1 MSLRTWDGT
10 LGARHTSL
18 RKEVS
23 MPSNLETCGMGLFIE
38 CPSYSERINH
48 YYDWANAHGMG
59 LRRPSCRMEY
69 TMKISTLEGCD
80 ILMDT
85 GTELK
90 ASVIPLL
97 VICSFNRQ
105 IIVFTPFSN
114 GIVANPIF
122 FTYL

>member
-1 MSLRTWDGT
+1 MGLMGAHYTLSQKEVVYVSLRTWDGT

-23 MPSNLETCGMGLFIE
+23 MLSNLETCGMGLFIE

-69 TMKISTLEGCD
+69 TMKIQ
-80 ILMDT
+80 
-85 GTELK
+85 
-90 ASVIPLL
+90 P
-97 VICSFNRQ
+97 
-105 IIVFTPFSN
+105 
-114 GIVANPIF
+114 
-122 FTYL
+122 